1 MNYNK
6 ERREAMKDW
15 KAVVLMVV
23 LSLLPAVGAEAQD
36 FPKGP
41 VTYMNPFNPG
51 GEVDIA
57 ARAMQP
63 YLEKNLAQ
71 PFVINYVPGAGGGLC
86 WSKLTA
92 VKPDGYTI
100 GGFSI
105 PHIILQPIFM
115 KDVSYKT
122 DDFVILSIV
131 EYTPIGL
138 AVKKESPVS
147 TLKEFIDYAK
157 ANPGKISCGGVGK
170 FTGHHFAALQFM
182 KLTGVKVNY
191 VTFQGTSEVQ
201 TALVGGHIDAAFT
214 NSSMLVTTK
223 DQVKVLAIGSPQRMT
238 QLKDIPTFE
247 ELGLKMYP
255 RIARGAMGP
264 KAIPQDIQKRLEKA
278 FLDTTSQPEFKAK
291 MEAAGFVPQVMGIE
305 ASHKFLEAEALTI
318 KQLAQEFDL
327 KQQ

>member
-1 MNYNK
+1 
-6 ERREAMKDW
+6 MKRW
-15 KAVVLMVV
+15 KATLLMLAVAA
-23 LSLLPAVGAEAQD
+23 LLAVSAGAQD

-41 VTYMNPFNPG
+41 ITYMNPFNPG

-63 YLEKNLAQ
+63 YLEKNFNQ

-86 WSKLTA
+86 WSKLAA

-115 KDVSYKT
+115 KDVTYKT
-122 DDFVILSIV
+122 DDFVIFSIV

-138 AVKKESPVS
+138 GVKKDFKVN
-147 TLKEFIDYAK
+147 TFKEFIEYAR
-157 ANPGKISCGGVGK
+157 ANPGKVSCGGVGK
-170 FTGHHFAALQFM
+170 FTGHHFATLQFM
-182 KLTGVKVNY
+182 KLAGVKVNY
-191 VTFQGTSEVQ
+191 VTFQGTSQVQ
-201 TALVGGHIDAAFT
+201 TALMGGHIDAAFT
-214 NSSMLVTTK
+214 NSSLLVTTRE
-223 DQVKVLAIGSPQRMT
+223 QIKVLAIGAPQRMP
-238 QLKDIPTFE
+238 QLKDVPTFE
-247 ELGLKMYP
+247 ELGFKMYP

-264 KAIPQDIQKRLEKA
+264 KTIPKEIQKRLERA
-278 FLDTTSQPEFKAK
+278 FVETTSKPEFKAK

-305 ASHKFLEAEALTI
+305 ESHKFLEAEAITI

-327 KQQ
+327 KRQ

>member
-1 MNYNK
+1 
-6 ERREAMKDW
+6 MKLW
-15 KAVVLMVV
+15 KAVVLAGVA
-23 LSLLPAVGAEAQD
+23 LCLPMGAVAQD

-63 YLEKNLAQ
+63 YLEKILAQ
-71 PFVINYVPGAGGGLC
+71 PFVITYVPGAGGGLC
-86 WSKLTA
+86 WSKLAA

-105 PHIILQPIFM
+105 PHIILQPMFM
-115 KDVSYKT
+115 KDVTYKT

-138 AVKKESPVS
+138 AVKKESPVNS
-147 TLKEFIDYAK
+147 FREFVDYAK
-157 ANPGKISCGGVGK
+157 ANPGKITCGGVGK
-170 FTGHHFAALQFM
+170 FTGHHFATLQFM
-182 KLTGVKVNY
+182 KLSGTKVNY

-201 TALVGGHIDAAFT
+201 TALLGGHIDAAFT
-214 NSSMLVTTK
+214 NSSLLVTSR
-223 DQVKVLAIGSPQRMT
+223 DQIKVLAIGSAQRMA

-247 ELGLKMYP
+247 ELGFKMYP

-264 KAIPQDIQKRLEKA
+264 KAIPNDIQKVIEKA
-278 FLDTTSQPEFKAK
+278 FLNTTSQPDFKVK
-291 MEAAGFVPQVMGIE
+291 MENAGFVPQVMGIAE
-305 ASHKFLEAEALTI
+305 SHKFLEAEAVTI
-318 KQLAQEFDL
+318 KQLAKDFDL
-327 KQQ
+327 K

>member
-1 MNYNK
+1 
-6 ERREAMKDW
+6 MKRW
-15 KAVVLMVV
+15 KAIFLTITLTVL
-23 LSLLPAVGAEAQD
+23 LAVSAGAQD

-41 VTYMNPFNPG
+41 ITYMNPFNPG

-63 YLEKNLAQ
+63 SLEKNLGQ

-86 WSKLTA
+86 WSKLAA

-115 KDVSYKT
+115 KDVTYKT

-138 AVKKESPVS
+138 GVKKDFKAN
-147 TLKEFIDYAK
+147 TLKEFVEYAK
-157 ANPGKISCGGVGK
+157 ANPGKVSCGGVGK
-170 FTGHHFAALQFM
+170 FTGHHFATLQFM
-182 KLTGVKVNY
+182 KLAGVKVNY
-191 VTFQGTSEVQ
+191 VTFQGTSQVQ
-201 TALVGGHIDAAFT
+201 TALMGGHIDAAFT
-214 NSSMLVTTK
+214 NSSLLVTTK
-223 DQVKVLAIGSPQRMT
+223 DQIKVLAIGAAQRMP
-238 QLKDIPTFE
+238 QLKDVPTFE
-247 ELGLKMYP
+247 ELGYKMYP

-264 KAIPQDIQKRLEKA
+264 KTIPKDVQKRIEKA
-278 FLDTTSQPEFKAK
+278 FVETISKPEFKAK
-291 MEAAGFVPQVMGIE
+291 MEAAGFVPQVLGIE
-305 ASHKFLEAEALTI
+305 ESQKFLDAEAVTI

-327 KQQ
+327 KKQ